1 MFVCT
6 VRAATLRFFSV
17 LLLAGVLLAGVT
29 VYGAQAVSETVS
41 GGVTTSVRYDGIRTE
56 SDRRAF
62 LAAHG
67 YEVTADA
74 EATAEFTLPKALD
87 ALLLGY
93 NELQKEQGLD
103 LGKYAG
109 KTVTRYTYRLPDV
122 SGYEGAVYANLILY
136 RNRVIAAD
144 ATGVG
149 EVPFVKPLGAAIP

>member
-41 GGVTTSVRYDGIRTE
+41 GGVTVSVKYDGIRTE

-87 ALLLGY
+87 AVLLGY
-93 NELQKEQGLD
+93 NELQRAQGLD
-103 LGKYAG
+103 LAKYAG
-109 KTVTRYTYRLPDV
+109 KTVTRYTYKLPAV
-122 SGYEGAVYANLILY
+122 EGHEGTAYANLIVY

-144 ATGVG
+144 VTGEG
-149 EVPFVKPLGAAIP
+149 FIEPLGGQIGE